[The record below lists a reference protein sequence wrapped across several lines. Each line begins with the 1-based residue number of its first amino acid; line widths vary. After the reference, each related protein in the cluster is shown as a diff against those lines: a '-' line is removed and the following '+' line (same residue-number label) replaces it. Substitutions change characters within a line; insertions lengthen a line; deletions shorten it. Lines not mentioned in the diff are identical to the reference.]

1 MPSAQVRVELP
12 KGGSMD
18 AITAAGSFAT
28 IIGLLADFVA
38 QRADQKSAELSEF
51 TEWLRRNGHEKTL
64 ASIKANHETAI
75 SIEAAL
81 AEGHRQLLARL
92 LVIERELSTRCEQHG
107 PFGQL
112 ARSLYPRI
120 PSDLLEHIRPGVS
133 SERVRDV
140 LGAAHKIYDNTWWYR
155 CPEAL
160 IQIEF
165 SERAGASSVVL
176 ALTLGAPSSWFIIPM
191 FGRPLGSLSLADV
204 FEEDGKFRYRSTLR
218 TEELLF
224 ETRIGP
230 PGAEKNYTFGVL
242 RPLAPGSLADVNFDW
257 DYNKKELRSDPR
269 SVIFNWIG
277 LSESTEELWFDWS
290 LALP

>member
-1 MPSAQVRVELP
+1 
-12 KGGSMD
+12 MD

-38 QRADQKSAELSEF
+38 HRADKKSSDLSEF
-51 TEWLRRNGHEKTL
+51 IEWLQRNGHEKTL
-64 ASIKANHETAI
+64 AAIKSNHKTAI

-81 AEGHRQLLARL
+81 AEGNRRLFERL
-92 LVIERELSTRCEQHG
+92 LVIERELSTLCDQQG

-112 ARSLYPRI
+112 AKSLYPRI
-120 PSDLLEHIRPGVS
+120 PSDFFEHIRPGVP
-133 SERVRDV
+133 SERVCEV
-140 LGAAHKIYDNTWWYR
+140 LGAAHKVCGNTWWYR

-160 IQIEF
+160 VQIEF
-165 SERAGASSVVL
+165 YESAGARSVAL
-176 ALTLGAPSSWFIIPM
+176 ALTLGAPPSGFIIPM
-191 FGRPLGSLSLADV
+191 FGKPLGILSLADA
-204 FEEDGKFRYRSTLR
+204 FEEGVKFRYRSSLR

-230 PGAEKNYTFGVL
+230 PGAEKNYTFGAL

-257 DYNKKELRSDPR
+257 GYNNNELRSDPS
-269 SVIFNWIG
+269 SVIFNWAG
-277 LSESTEELWFDWS
+277 LSESSEELWFDWS